1 MACSHG
7 LNPKIYGLNPDNYGL
22 NLEFTLAKHEKK
34 NVKPEIQLLTSIF
47 NYLITCELGNK
58 STL

>member
-34 NVKPEIQLLTSIF
+34 KRKTRDSIINLNFQLLD
-47 NYLITCELGNK
+47 YM
-58 STL
+58 